1 MPPSAATLAV
11 LTYHRIGDAA
21 DGPPGIMG
29 PTVRTFERQMAW
41 LGASGRAVA
50 LDDVLRARDGG
61 PPLPRGAV
69 LVTFDDAYA
78 DFASAAWPVLERHG
92 VPVVLFVPTAF
103 PGAAGRAFWWDRL
116 HAAVREARGE
126 LATPVGR
133 LSVASDAERRRAYR
147 LLRAHVKRLPWDEAM
162 ALVDEIAAGA
172 PGSAP
177 RVLSWPELRRLAGAG
192 VALGAH
198 SRTHPL
204 LSRISPEQVAA
215 EIAGSVDDLRRET
228 GRAPAAFAFPGGDVQ
243 AGAADALRAAGVRIA
258 FSTARG
264 VNALESADWLAL
276 KRINVGRRTGALAL
290 RAQLAAGRR
299 PAVSRRG
306 PRSGPRPGDGE
317 PRIAYMMSRFPKLS
331 ETFVLGEIVAL
342 ERRGV
347 RVDVYP
353 LLRERA
359 AIVHP
364 DAVRVA
370 AVARYEPFLSPG
382 IAASQLAWLARR
394 PDAYLRAWR
403 DVLAETWGSPNF
415 FAGALGIFPKVA
427 HMARRMEADGVTHV
441 HCHFANHPAVAGL
454 IVHRLTGIPFSFTAH
469 GSDLHKDR
477 RMLPRKVA
485 EAAFVATISHDN
497 RRLILAE
504 CGEGVAEKVHVVR
517 AGVDTAL
524 FAPREPRT
532 PGGDALRV
540 VCVGTLHEVKGQA
553 HLVEACRLLAR
564 EGVAVTCRLVGDGPD
579 RRDLEAAIAAAGLT
593 GRVVLTGPLTR
604 PAVADELHRAD
615 VLVAPSVPTREGRRE
630 GIPVVL
636 MEAMSS
642 GLPVVASG
650 ISGIPELV
658 EDGVSGILAPPGDA
672 AAIAAAL
679 RRLAGDPALRERMG
693 RAARRRV
700 VSGFDLERSAA
711 ELARRFGAEV
721 AA

>member
-1 MPPSAATLAV
+1 MRRRTLAI
-11 LTYHRIGDAA
+11 LTYHRIGEPG
-21 DGPPGIMG
+21 DGPPGIIG
-29 PTVRTFERQMAW
+29 PTVRTFARQMAW
-41 LGASGRAVA
+41 LGASGRAVS

-61 PPLPRGAV
+61 APLSRGAV

-78 DFASAAWPVLERHG
+78 DFADRAWPVLERHG
-92 VPVVLFVPTAF
+92 VPPVLFVPTAF
-103 PGAAGRAFWWDRL
+103 PGDVGRAFWWDRL
-116 HAAVREARGE
+116 YAAVREARGA
-126 LATPVGR
+126 LATPIGTLTIRSDSDR
-133 LSVASDAERRRAYR
+133 LRAYR
-147 LLRAHVKRLPWDEAM
+147 VLRGHVKRLPHDEAM
-162 ALVDEIAAGA
+162 ALVDEIAPGA
-172 PGSAP
+172 PDSAA

-204 LSRISPEQVAA
+204 LSQVAPQRGA
-215 EIAGSVDDLRRET
+215 DEIAGSVEDLRRET
-228 GRAPAAFAFPGGDVQ
+228 GRAPAAFAFPGGDVPV
-243 AGAADALRAAGVRIA
+243 GAADALRAAGVRVA
-258 FSTARG
+258 FGTARG
-264 VNALESADWLAL
+264 VNALDGADWFALA
-276 KRINVGRRTGALAL
+276 RINVGRRTGALPM
-290 RAQLAAGRR
+290 RAQLASGRR
-299 PAVSRRG
+299 PTI
-306 PRSGPRPGDGE
+306 PRSARPGGGT
-317 PRIAYMMSRFPKLS
+317 PRIAYVMSRFPKLS
-331 ETFVLGEIVAL
+331 ETFVLSEILAL

-364 DAVRVA
+364 DAERVA
-370 AVARYEPFLSPG
+370 AVARYEPFLSPA

-394 PDAYLRAWR
+394 PRAYLRALR

-415 FAGALGIFPKVA
+415 FVGALGIFPKVA

-454 IVHRLTGIPFSFTAH
+454 IVRRLTGIPFSFTAH

-485 EAAFVATISHDN
+485 EAAFVATVSHDN

-504 CGEGVAEKVHVVR
+504 CGDGAAAKVHVVR
-517 AGVDTAL
+517 AGVDTTL
-524 FAPREPRT
+524 FAPPDARP
-532 PGGDALRV
+532 PGGDALRIA
-540 VCVGTLHEVKGQA
+540 CVGTLHEVKGQA
-553 HLVEACRLLAR
+553 HLVEACRLLAG
-564 EGVAVTCRLVGDGPD
+564 EGVAVSCRLVGDGPD
-579 RRDLEAAIAAAGLT
+579 RADLEAAIAAAGLA
-593 GRVVLTGPLTR
+593 GRVVLAGPLTR
-604 PAVADELHRAD
+604 DAVADELRRAD

-642 GLPVVASG
+642 GLPVVASA

-658 EDGVSGILAPPGDA
+658 EDGVSGLLVPPGDA

-679 RRLAGDPALRERMG
+679 RRLAAEPPLRDRMG

-700 VSGFDLERSAA
+700 VSAFDLERSAA